1 MAWDCKRSSSPW
13 HQCLLQGGK
22 RVARWLTGARRRLLL
37 NHAPVNTPTHIMGLL
52 QNSTRG
58 LGQVSVR
65 GLSLVPKPPTRMM
78 AFSCAGVVLV
88 MVSEFD

>member
-1 MAWDCKRSSSPW
+1 MGCQRSSSPTA
-13 HQCLLQGGK
+13 LMSVAGA
-22 RVARWLTGARRRLLL
+22 RVARWLTGARRRLLV
-37 NHAPVNTPTHIMGLL
+37 NEAPVNTPTHIMGLL

-78 AFSCAGVVLV
+78 AFSCGVVLA